1 MATMKKNIT
10 MRRSLL
16 YSFLLLILILSVLLL
31 TSTIFIGYRIANQL
45 SVSFFNHAIVQT
57 NSVINSVT
65 TPVLNALHQTKKSFE
80 TGLLDVNDTEDLNHF
95 FAPIM
100 DQIPYITSIN
110 TGDEDGNG
118 YLILKS
124 KDSWRNRLV
133 RPARWGSDKVQWIR
147 FNLNLEFQ
155 EKQMQDLDH
164 DPRERPWYKKAV
176 NSKDITTPAWTQ
188 PYIFHTTNEP
198 GVTVSIQIFPLN
210 KQPFVLAFDMKNKD
224 LSSFSTGFRP
234 SPNGKIFVML
244 DNEKVTALPS
254 DPRFTATNAID
265 KYLLK
270 DVKSLGIDEITHAVE
285 SWKNVGKPDGTT
297 FKVSSDGDTW
307 WCVFAKLNSREDN
320 PSWVCTLIP
329 ESDILGNV
337 TLQFLI
343 ILAIAAT
350 SSIIAVIMALVL
362 SRKYTEPIHGLVQ
375 QAQSLR
381 QLDVGPQ
388 KKSRTTIREIHHLT
402 EANERMRIALDAFSR
417 YIPIDIVRQLLDRG
431 EAAKIGGRTLDVTIL
446 FTDIEGFTS
455 ISEKMPPMEL
465 ALHME
470 EYFNFM
476 LEELRLENAT
486 VDKFIGDSIMA
497 FWGAPT
503 ENTKHAASAV
513 RAVWNCTQKLN
524 EFNKKWKDSG
534 KPEFITRFGL
544 ASGEAVVGN
553 VGASSRLNYTVLGDN
568 VNLASRIE
576 GLNKFYGTRVLATSA
591 TVLQSK
597 NDFMYRH
604 VDRVAVK
611 GKVQV
616 DELFELLGPYD
627 QVPEDIRLFK
637 ARYEEALNL
646 YFKQDFSEAIKCL
659 DELTPLLHEDRSVQR
674 LKDSCDRFI
683 KTAPG
688 KYWKGV
694 HIFNR

>member
-1 MATMKKNIT
+1 MKKIIT

-16 YSFLLLILILSVLLL
+16 YSFLLLILILSASLL

-57 NSVINSVT
+57 NSVMNSVT

-80 TGLLDVNDTEDLNHF
+80 TGLLDVNDTEELNPF
-95 FAPIM
+95 FTPIM

-110 TGDEDGNG
+110 TGDADGNG
-118 YLILKS
+118 YLIMKS
-124 KDSWRNRLV
+124 KDSWKNRLV
-133 RPARWGSDKVQWIR
+133 QPARWGLKKVQWIR
-147 FNLNLEFQ
+147 FNRNLEFL
-155 EKQMQDLDH
+155 EKQMQDLDY
-164 DPRERPWYKKAV
+164 DPRKRPWYKKAI
-176 NSKDITTPAWTQ
+176 NSKDINAPAWTQ
-188 PYIFHTTNEP
+188 PYIFHTSKEP
-198 GVTVSIQIFPLN
+198 GITVAIQIFPPK

-234 SPNGKIFVML
+234 SQNGKIFVML
-244 DNEKVTALPS
+244 DNEKVTALPA
-254 DPRFTATNAID
+254 DPKFTATKSID

-270 DVKSLGIDEITHAVE
+270 DVRNLEIEEITNAVE
-285 SWKNVGKPDGTT
+285 SWNKAGRPEGST
-297 FKVSSDGDTW
+297 FKVSADGDTW
-307 WCVFAKLNSREDN
+307 WCVFAQLKGREDN

-329 ESDILGNV
+329 TSDILGNI
-337 TLQFLI
+337 TLQFFL
-343 ILAIAAT
+343 ILAIAAI
-350 SSIIAVIMALVL
+350 SCIIAAVMALVL

-381 QLDVGPQ
+381 HLDVEPQ
-388 KKSRTTIREIHHLT
+388 KKSKTTIREILQLA

-431 EAAKIGGRTLDVTIL
+431 EAAKIGGKTLDVTIL

-465 ALHME
+465 ALLLE
-470 EYFNFM
+470 EYFNIM
-476 LEELRLENAT
+476 LNELRRENAT

-497 FWGAPT
+497 FWGAPV
-503 ENTKHAASAV
+503 ENAKHTTSAI

-524 EFNKKWKDSG
+524 EFNKKSKDSG
-534 KPEFITRFGL
+534 KPELVTRFGI
-544 ASGEAVVGN
+544 ASGDAVVGN
-553 VGASSRLNYTVLGDN
+553 VGASARLNYTVLGDN

-576 GLNKFYGTRVLATSA
+576 GLNKFYGTKVLATSEVVSQ
-591 TVLQSK
+591 TKDV
-597 NDFMYRH
+597 FMFRH

-616 DELFELLGPYD
+616 DEIFELLGPYD
-627 QVPEDIRLFK
+627 QVPDDIRLFK
-637 ARYEEALNL
+637 VKYEEALNL
-646 YFKQDFSEAIKCL
+646 YFNQDFFGAMKYLNDINPHFQE
-659 DELTPLLHEDRSVQR
+659 EGSVQR

-683 KTAPG
+683 KTTPG
-688 KYWKGV
+688 KDWKGV
-694 HIFNR
+694 HIFKR

>member
-1 MATMKKNIT
+1 MKKNIT
-10 MRRSLL
+10 MHRSLL
-16 YSFLLLILILSVLLL
+16 YSFLLLILILSALLL

-57 NSVINSVT
+57 NSVMKSVT

-95 FAPIM
+95 FTPIM

-118 YLILKS
+118 FLILRS
-124 KDSWRNRLV
+124 ADSWRNRLV
-133 RPARWGSDKVQWIR
+133 RPARWGQEKVQWRR
-147 FNLNLEFQ
+147 FNQNLEFQ
-155 EKQMQDLDH
+155 EEQMQDLDY
-164 DPRERPWYKKAV
+164 DPRRRPWYKNAI
-176 NSKDITTPAWTQ
+176 NSKDINAPAWTQ
-188 PYIFHTTNEP
+188 PYIFHTTKEP
-198 GVTVSIQIFPLN
+198 GITVSIQIFPPK
-210 KQPFVLAFDMKNKD
+210 KQSFVLAFDMKNKD
-224 LSSFSTGFRP
+224 ISSFSTGFRP

-244 DNEKVTALPS
+244 DNGKVTALPS
-254 DPRFTATNAID
+254 DPKFTETNAID

-270 DVKSLGIDEITHAVE
+270 DVSVLGIEEITSAVE
-285 SWKNVGKPDGTT
+285 SWKKAGRPDGSTL
-297 FKVSSDGDTW
+297 KVSSGGDTW
-307 WCVFAKLNSREDN
+307 WCVFSQLKHREDN

-329 ESDILGNV
+329 SSDILGNV
-337 TLQFLI
+337 TLQFLL
-343 ILAIAAT
+343 ILAIAAA
-350 SSIIAVIMALVL
+350 SSIIAALMALVL

-381 QLDVGPQ
+381 HLDAGPQ
-388 KKSRTTIREIHHLT
+388 KKPKTTIREIHHLT
-402 EANERMRIALDAFSR
+402 EANERMRIALDAFSK

-431 EAAKIGGRTLDVTIL
+431 EAAKIGGKTSDVTIL
-446 FTDIEGFTS
+446 FTDIEGFAS

-486 VDKFIGDSIMA
+486 VDKFIGDAIMA
-497 FWGAPT
+497 FWGAPV
-503 ENTKHAASAV
+503 ENTKHATSAV

-524 EFNKKWKDSG
+524 VFNKKWKNSG
-534 KPEFITRFGL
+534 KPVFVTRFGI

-576 GLNKFYGTRVLATSA
+576 VLNKYYGTRILVTSSVVSQ
-591 TVLQSK
+591 T
-597 NDFMYRH
+597 NDAFMFRH
-604 VDRVAVK
+604 VDRGAVK

-616 DELFELLGPYD
+616 EEIFELLGPLD
-627 QVPEDIRLFK
+627 QVPEDIRLYK
-637 ARYEEALNL
+637 ELYEEAYSL
-646 YFKQDFSEAIKCL
+646 YLKRDFSGAISCLNTLKRPYREEKSVIHLKEAC
-659 DELTPLLHEDRSVQR
+659 VG
-674 LKDSCDRFI
+674 FI
-683 KTAPG
+683 KTPPDND
-688 KYWKGV
+688 WKGV
-694 HIFNR
+694 RIFNR